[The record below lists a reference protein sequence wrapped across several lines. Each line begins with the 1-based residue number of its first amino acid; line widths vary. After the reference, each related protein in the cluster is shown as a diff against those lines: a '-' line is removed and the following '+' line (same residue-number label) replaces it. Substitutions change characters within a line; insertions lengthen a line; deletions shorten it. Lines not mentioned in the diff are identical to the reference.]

1 VSARH
6 LADRVVDWTIGHS
19 RQLRTIT
26 RKRATEHELA
36 EELAYHIELETRKNE
51 AAGMSPVEARRAA
64 LVEFGGVERYK
75 EEVRQRRWVRAIED
89 TASDLRYAVR
99 MLRRQPALTFAIVV
113 TLALGI
119 GGTAAVFK
127 VVDALFFRPPAGVAE
142 PERVLRLLIVR
153 DSGGIQTPGGGAGSY
168 IDYEALRGRR
178 TGFASIAA
186 YLHPKEL
193 DLGRGAVAERV
204 VGSVVSANFFQLL
217 GVRLALGRF
226 FLPEEDSVEGRN
238 PVVVISYGF
247 WTRHFG
253 RDPSV
258 LGRRLLLNDQV
269 LTIIG
274 VAGREFTGTD
284 ARRVD
289 VWIPTAM
296 AAPLGAMWKGWRE
309 MAGMIAVNFIG
320 RLAPGAVAGA
330 AISEAASALRLSA
343 EDHPMLDPTPGVIP
357 ASLIPARGPSRSAA
371 ANLSLWLALVAA
383 MTLVVA
389 CANVANLLL
398 ARSVARRREL
408 AVRLS
413 LGASRGRL
421 VRQHLT
427 ESTVLALLGG
437 VAGVAVAVAGMRLT
451 RNFPLP
457 PSSGNLDARLLAFI
471 LILSTIT
478 GCIFGLFIAFRSAAD
493 SPFEGIREA
502 KAPSTLSRSGS
513 RRALVA
519 VQVALSLMLLIGT
532 GLFVRSTRA
541 VANIDPGVD
550 MDRLMVL
557 TTDLSRSG
565 YTSAQREELYAE
577 IARRVSAL
585 PGVERTAMV
594 HFVPLD
600 QSGSAIPYDA
610 PGADTASVPEGPYV
624 NYAAPGYF
632 ETVGTRLLNGRDFTD
647 ADATGEP
654 VAIFNEKMAR
664 VVAPRGSVIGE
675 CIAIG
680 EQVDSGG
687 CTRVVGVVATQR
699 RRFLEEPDVPMVF
712 LPRDRNPD
720 AISWGGPSMMIRLR
734 PHSDLSAMRVRE
746 AAQSVRDDLPY
757 VSVQPLAQQ
766 VERDVLPFRLGS
778 TLFSIFG
785 IISVALAAVGLYGV
799 LDFFVTE
806 RTLEIGIRRSLG
818 ANARSVLS
826 LVLRQAMVPVTAGL
840 VLGLA
845 AAFGGTRFLG
855 SLLFGV
861 KARDPVSFVTAGALL
876 VAVATIAALVP
887 ARRATRV
894 DPAIAM
900 RAE

>member
-1 VSARH
+1 
-6 LADRVVDWTIGHS
+6 
-19 RQLRTIT
+19 
-26 RKRATEHELA
+26 
-36 EELAYHIELETRKNE
+36 
-51 AAGMSPVEARRAA
+51 
-64 LVEFGGVERYK
+64 
-75 EEVRQRRWVRAIED
+75 
-89 TASDLRYAVR
+89 
-99 MLRRQPALTFAIVV
+99 MLRRQPALTLAVV
-113 TLALGI
+113 TTLALGI

-127 VVDALFFRPPAGVAE
+127 VVDALFFRPPAGVVE

-153 DSGGIQTPGGGAGSY
+153 DSGGIQTANGGPGSN
-168 IDYEALRGRR
+168 IDYRALRGRH

-186 YLHPKEL
+186 YLHPNEL
-193 DLGRGAVAERV
+193 DLGRGAEAERV
-204 VGSVVSANFFQLL
+204 MGRAVSANFLQLL
-217 GVRLALGRF
+217 GVRPALGRF
-226 FLPEEDSVEGRN
+226 FLPEEGSVEDRN
-238 PVVVISYGF
+238 PVVIISYGF

-258 LGRRLLLNDQV
+258 LGRELLLNDRM
-269 LTIIG
+269 LTVIG
-274 VAGREFTGTD
+274 VTDEEFTGID

-296 AAPLGAMWKGWRE
+296 AAPLGMIWKGWRDK
-309 MAGMIAVNFIG
+309 AGMIAVNVIG
-320 RLAPGAVAGA
+320 RLAPDAVARA
-330 AISEAASALRLSA
+330 AISNAASVLRLSA
-343 EDHPMLDPTPGVIP
+343 EDHPMLDPTPGVIQ
-357 ASLIPARGPSRSAA
+357 ASLIPARGPDRSASA
-371 ANLSLWLALVAA
+371 DLSLWLALVAA

-427 ESTVLALLGG
+427 ENTMLALLGG
-437 VAGVAVAVAGMRLT
+437 VASVAVAAAGTRLT
-451 RNFPLP
+451 RQFQLP
-457 PSSGNLDARLLAFI
+457 PSSSSLDARLLAFI

-478 GCIFGLFIAFRSAAD
+478 GCVFGVLIAFRSAAD
-493 SPFEGIREA
+493 SPVEGIREA
-502 KAPSTLSRSGS
+502 RAPSTLNRSGS

-532 GLFVRSTRA
+532 GLFVRSLRT

-565 YTSAQREELYAE
+565 YTSPEREALYSD
-577 IARRVSAL
+577 IARHVSAL

-600 QSGSAIPYDA
+600 LSGSAIPYDA

-632 ETVGTRLLNGRDFTD
+632 QTVGTRLLSGRDFTD

-654 VAIFNEKMAR
+654 VVIFNERMAR
-664 VVAPRGSVIGE
+664 VVSPSGNVIGR

-680 EQVDSGG
+680 EQQVEGGG

-699 RRFLEEPDVPMVF
+699 RRYLEEPDVPMMF

-734 PHSDLSAMRVRE
+734 PHADLSAMQIRA
-746 AAQSVRDDLPY
+746 AAQSVRADLPY
-757 VSVQPLAQQ
+757 VSVQPLAKQ

-778 TLFSIFG
+778 MLFSIFG
-785 IISVALAAVGLYGV
+785 VISMVLAAVGLYGV
-799 LDFFVTE
+799 LAFFVAE

-818 ANARSVLS
+818 ANTPSVLS

-840 VLGLA
+840 ILGFVA
-845 AAFGGTRFLG
+845 ALGGTRFLG

-861 KARDPVSFVTAGALL
+861 KARDPLSFVGAALL
-876 VAVATIAALVP
+876 LVVVATIAALVP